1 MTMDIEELKRTWTQM
16 ECRLDRLEAR
26 AGDDRRS
33 ASRRALRWLSGWE
46 VVKIAIWILF
56 VSVVAPFWIEHR
68 HTAHL
73 LVAGLVLHAYGVAV
87 IVIGS
92 VQLSLV
98 GRLYYTVP
106 VLVMQQRIAGLRRFR
121 VRNSLLLGVPWWLLW
136 VPCTMVGA
144 MRLFAVDLYAASPAW
159 IYASLAIG
167 MLGLVASLWLARRL
181 VDRSISSPWLKRMID
196 DLAGASLRR
205 AAREID
211 DLASFARE

>member
-1 MTMDIEELKRTWTQM
+1 MDIDEMKHAWTQM
-16 ECRLDRLEAR
+16 EGRLDRLETRAR
-26 AGDDRRS
+26 DHKLS

-98 GRLYYTVP
+98 GRLYYTGP
-106 VLVMQQRIAGLRRFR
+106 VVTMQQRIAELRRFR
-121 VRNSLLLGVPWWLLW
+121 VRSSLLLGVPWWLLW

-144 MRLFAVDLYAASPAW
+144 MRLFAVDLYAGAPAW

-167 MLGLVASLWLARRL
+167 AVGLVASLWLARRFI
-181 VDRSISSPWLKRMID
+181 DRPISSPWLKRMID